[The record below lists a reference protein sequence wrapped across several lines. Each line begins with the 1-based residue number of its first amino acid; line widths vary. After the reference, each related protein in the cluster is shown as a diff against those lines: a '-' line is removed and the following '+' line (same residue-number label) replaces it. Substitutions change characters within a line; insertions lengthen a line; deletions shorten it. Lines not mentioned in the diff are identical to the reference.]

1 MSKKKLFQ
9 WQQVYA
15 INLDI
20 KDAVRVTVILILMI
34 MLARVVLQDS
44 GQNHAVKDF
53 GNNNDVLWVVFL
65 EGTVFGT

>member
-15 INLDI
+15 INQDI
-20 KDAVRVTVILILMI
+20 KDAVCVTVILILMI
-34 MLARVVLQDS
+34 MPARVVLQDL
-44 GQNHAVKDF
+44 GQNHAVNDF

-65 EGTVFGT
+65 DGTVFGT